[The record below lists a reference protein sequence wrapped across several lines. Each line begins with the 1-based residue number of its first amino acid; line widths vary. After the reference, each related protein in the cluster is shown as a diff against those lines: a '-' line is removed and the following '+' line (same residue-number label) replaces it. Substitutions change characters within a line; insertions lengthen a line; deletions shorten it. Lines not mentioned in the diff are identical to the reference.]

1 MLVSIFFLTASQPTS
16 NYSALTATS
25 PSDFT
30 AYKECISRSPISLDS
45 KDSLLNT
52 SYANWTD
59 KCVVGLAPRWKSSPP
74 TSDESQF
81 YQAVSGYIT
90 SKLGLAHVFFDSIE
104 EMRQEAN
111 NYTVWAGI
119 AVDTSNPDVTIGSEL
134 PYSIHLTASLLPAAV
149 YPDKEPNVFF
159 SLISNFLARGA
170 LKFEYSGFYYLQS
183 VVETALVNFKLDR
196 LGVATNSSS
205 TSNNVLIRAWT
216 APYTSLSTSV
226 PLVILLSASLILI
239 AYIPPIMLAAFDLV
253 SERKAKSYM
262 KLLGIPETLYQV
274 SWFIYVLLTTL
285 LTSAII
291 FAGSAILGLMNG
303 IAGAAFLIV
312 LLFSI
317 SLTTLVFLVAG
328 ISRSKQVAAVVVVT
342 IIGFAPNSLAIFLTN
357 ASLPTKVIFSIFSP
371 LAFVFSLV
379 ECLKIH
385 LIQAHQLAVI
395 PDDVLALGE
404 YSLPLGLTMLLLDSL
419 LYMLL
424 GWYFYN
430 TKTKRNPRPLFF
442 CCYPAYW
449 RRREPAAG
457 YSLELAEQSPSDEA
471 SSPPSLSGSSEIVG
485 SASPDSVPSTPRP
498 SVSPGSNVNPAF
510 ERLPASRTEREHY
523 KEAKRAMLEEMDRLG
538 RFAQSQ
544 DPRRKFATTRLPAP
558 FGVGLRLINV
568 SKMHEGIHTI
578 DLDENSAITNFN
590 IEAMRNEVLVLVGDR
605 GSGKSTLIQLMAGLT
620 SPNSGNIEIEGKD
633 IVAERREARSLI
645 SLCAQESWT
654 LSDLSIRQH
663 VILASRLKCMPDSD
677 EDTRVDHLLDSL
689 KLLPIQ
695 HQRISHC
702 TWSERKRAALAVSIC
717 ADSRIILL
725 DDPTSGLDP
734 ESREA
739 IWNVIIA
746 NKIGRTIVVTTHIMA
761 EADALGDRVGIL
773 DHGSLAAFGSPS
785 FLKRHFGVGYY
796 LNINKAAQSDPKS
809 VVEFVQQRVAGSKVV
824 RISPASDTL
833 MRFTLPFSYQAQ
845 YPDLFQDLET
855 QIDAYSDL
863 GIESYSVSLTTLE
876 DVFEQHIIGSNA
888 VKFDRSASP
897 ESGALSDSDDSSD
910 SSDSVDLSML
920 SPKDVLPAAASRSAS
935 VFQQLRVSIILRFR
949 MLLRDLPVVIFILMV
964 PLLTVALIW
973 LASVFGT
980 TYLQLP
986 QILNGTRTSA
996 NVEPV
1001 ELSFAQS
1008 FPIEI
1013 PYVSSDLTSPEV
1025 IRYSNTSAVRLL
1037 DTFYTLPSYWIY
1049 AFPARANLSSA
1060 GFTTHAGLGEYL
1072 WQDANPGHRLTAWIV
1087 ESWSFNASS
1096 HSIGLLYNKTESYS
1110 LPASYNLLS
1119 NSILGAYLL
1128 RNISHNGTIPTSLSW
1143 SSGELEAA
1151 MSAIRLT
1158 MDPFDKIPDVKAISY
1173 NFDTS
1178 LLSSFTLFDVAL
1190 SLGLATCLATILA
1203 IFAREQVYERV
1214 MKIRLQQLIMG
1225 ASLGSYWMSVMVVDS
1240 CRLIIVFA
1248 IIIISGLIF
1257 QFDIFMGM
1265 YLGAFVLLA
1274 LLWIP
1279 AALFMAY
1286 VISGF
1291 FSAPK
1296 SCYKWILLAFWSMYV
1311 LNYVVTFS
1319 VQIERLVVLQTFSTQ
1334 VSGASAFFLNY
1345 FSFLNPFSTLSSALF
1360 DLSTVQKD
1368 FAIHNISPSFSYL
1381 MEWDHVGRHLCFL
1394 ALHSFMWGMLLFGS
1408 QYVIDVF
1415 RSRRARA
1422 SIAAASIN
1430 ATAGESLRLT
1440 ELDTSVASE
1449 ANDTENFGEDID
1461 IRRIRTRI
1469 TAGEYVDSVVRVDNA
1484 SRFALAP
1491 GWFSKLRHL
1500 YNAQRSFKFKDI
1512 SEQAE
1517 DIHHADIHRSWFDNN
1532 EGLLVGNAY
1541 FVVQPGQCFGVL
1553 GPVGAGK
1560 STLLSLLSA
1569 ELQPHS
1575 GSVSVNHI
1583 STYIGAT
1590 SLYRSTRISYA
1601 PPSPIFSCFD
1611 HLTVLENLTL
1621 FFCLRNQLSTAELN
1635 TMTSYTLAKMDLLPF
1650 ANSLCKDLHTVAKRR
1665 LCLAIALCT
1674 GSRIAFLDEPT
1685 AEMEP
1690 SEKASFW
1697 SFLAQLREETGLTVV
1712 ITTNNLTEAN
1722 ATCEH
1727 YGIFVKGRFHAMGSA
1742 EYLKNRFEEGYTL
1755 KVFCDESK
1763 IADDLNESVLDMES
1777 ASLDIIEPLSVELEM
1792 EALDR
1797 LDVFIKD
1804 NFSNSRPLVNYGRER
1819 IYFLGLLESPAWA
1832 FDLIE
1837 TNKETLKISEYSL
1850 SQTTLLEV
1858 FNQFSRNQEIPS

>member
-1 MLVSIFFLTASQPTS
+1 MVSIFFLTASQPSS

-30 AYKECISRSPISLDS
+30 AYKECISRSPISLGS
-45 KDSLLNT
+45 SNPLLNT
-52 SYANWTD
+52 TYAEWTD

-74 TSDESQF
+74 SSDESQF
-81 YQAVSGYIT
+81 YQAVTGYIT
-90 SKLGLAHVFFDSIE
+90 SKLGLAYVYFDSIE

-119 AVDTSNPDVTIGSEL
+119 AVDTSNPDITIGSEL

-159 SLISNFLARGA
+159 SLISNYLARGA

-196 LGVATNSSS
+196 LGVATNRSS
-205 TSNNVLIRAWT
+205 TTNNVRISTWT
-216 APYTSLSTSV
+216 TPFVSLSTSV

-253 SERKAKSYM
+253 SERKAKTYM
-262 KLLGIPETLYQV
+262 KLLGIPEALYQV

-285 LTSAII
+285 MTSAII
-291 FAGSAILGLMNG
+291 YTGSAILGLMNG
-303 IAGAAFLIV
+303 IAGAAILIV
-312 LLFSI
+312 LLFSV

-328 ISRSKQVAAVVVVT
+328 LSRSKQVAAVVVVT
-342 IIGFAPNSLAIFLTN
+342 VIGFVPNSLAIFLTN

-371 LAFVFSLV
+371 LAFVFSIV

-385 LIQAHQLAVI
+385 LIQAHQLAII

-430 TKTKRNPRPLFF
+430 IKTKRNPKPLFF
-442 CCYPAYW
+442 CCYPSYW
-449 RRREPAAG
+449 RRRETAAAG
-457 YSLELAEQSPSDEA
+457 YSLELAEQSPMEE
-471 SSPPSLSGSSEIVG
+471 PCQLSLSGSSDVA
-485 SASPDSVPSTPRP
+485 ASPPSTPSTPRASSASP
-498 SVSPGSNVNPAF
+498 SANVNPAF
-510 ERLPASRTEREHY
+510 ERLPASRSEREHY
-523 KEAKRAMLEEMDRLG
+523 QDAKRAMLEEMDRLG

-558 FGVGLRLINV
+558 FGVGLRLANV
-568 SKMHEGIHTI
+568 SKSHEGIATA
-578 DLDENSAITNFN
+578 DLDENSAIRNFN

-605 GSGKSTLIQLMAGLT
+605 SSGKSTLIQLMAGLT
-620 SPNSGNIEIEGKD
+620 SPSSGNIEIEGKD
-633 IVAERREARSLI
+633 IVLERREARSLI

-663 VILASRLKCMPDSD
+663 VVLASRLKCMPDSD
-677 EDTRVDHLLDSL
+677 ENTRVNHLLESL

-702 TWSERKRAALAVSIC
+702 TWSQRKRAALAVAIC

-725 DDPTSGLDP
+725 DEPTSGLDP

-746 NKIGRTIVVTTHIMA
+746 NKIGRTIVVATHMMS

-796 LNINKAAQSDPKS
+796 LNINKASQADPKG
-809 VVEFVQQRVAGSKVV
+809 VIEFVQQRVSGSKLVLV
-824 RISPASDTL
+824 SPTNAF
-833 MRFTLPFSYQAQ
+833 MRFTLPFSYQSQ

-876 DVFEQHIIGSNA
+876 DVFEQHIVGANA
-888 VKFDRSASP
+888 LPLDRSGGIP
-897 ESGALSDSDDSSD
+897 DLGLSDSDDSSD
-910 SSDSVDLSML
+910 AVDISML
-920 SPKDVLPAAASRSAS
+920 SPKDVLPDATSRSAS
-935 VFQQLRVSIILRFR
+935 AFQQLRVSIFLRFR
-949 MLLRDLPVVIFILMV
+949 MLLRDLPIIVFILMV
-964 PLLTVALIW
+964 PLLTIALIW

-1001 ELSFAQS
+1001 ELSYPES
-1008 FPIEI
+1008 FPIQI

-1025 IRYSNTSAVRLL
+1025 NSYSNSSSVRLF
-1037 DTFYTLPSYWIY
+1037 DTFYTLPSYWLY
-1049 AFPARANLSSA
+1049 AFPERVNISSA

-1072 WQDANPGHRLTAWIV
+1072 WQDAYPGHRLTAWIV
-1087 ESWSFNASS
+1087 EGWSFNATN
-1096 HSIGLLYNKTESYS
+1096 HSIGVLYNKSESYS

-1128 RNISHNGTIPTSLSW
+1128 RNISNNGTIPSSLSW
-1143 SSGELEAA
+1143 SSSQLEAA

-1158 MDPFDKIPDVKAISY
+1158 MDPFDKIPDVKAIAY

-1240 CRLIIVFA
+1240 CRLLIVFA

-1257 QFDIFMGM
+1257 QFEIFMGM

-1279 AALFMAY
+1279 AALLMAY

-1319 VQIERLVVLQTFSTQ
+1319 VQISRLVVLQTFSTEIG
-1334 VSGASAFFLNY
+1334 GASAFFLNY

-1381 MEWDHVGRHLCFL
+1381 MAWDHVGRHLCFL
-1394 ALHSFMWGMLLFGS
+1394 ALHSFFWGMLLFGS

-1422 SIAAASIN
+1422 SIAANSLKAS
-1430 ATAGESLRLT
+1430 AGESLRLA

-1449 ANDTENFGEDID
+1449 SNETENFGEDID

-1484 SRFALAP
+1484 SRLTVSP
-1491 GWFSKLRHL
+1491 GWFSRLRHL

-1517 DIHHADIHRSWFDNN
+1517 DIHHAGLHRSWFDNN
-1532 EGLLVGNAY
+1532 EGFLVGNAY
-1541 FVVQPGQCFGVL
+1541 FVVQPGECFGVL

-1560 STLLSLLSA
+1560 STLISLLSA

-1575 GSVSVNHI
+1575 GSISVNHI

-1611 HLTVLENLTL
+1611 HLTVLENLNL
-1621 FFCLRNQLSTAELN
+1621 FFCLRNQLSSAELS
-1635 TMTSYTLAKMDLLPF
+1635 TMTSYTLAKMDLVPF
-1650 ANSLCKDLHTVAKRR
+1650 ANTLCKDLHTVAKRR

-1690 SEKASFW
+1690 AEKASFW
-1697 SFLAQLREETGLTVV
+1697 AFLAQLREDTGLTVV

-1763 IADDLNESVLDMES
+1763 IADDLHDSVVDMEKTS
-1777 ASLDIIEPLSVELEM
+1777 MDVIEPLSVELEM
-1792 EALDR
+1792 ETLDR

-1819 IYFLGLLESPAWA
+1819 TYFLGLLESPAWA

-1837 TNKETLKISEYSL
+1837 TNKESLRISEYSL